1 MSLKVYIAAP
11 YQMRDEALVLMFL
24 LKDEGIGCTSSWLT
38 EAAEDDSAEA
48 AKRDL
53 AGIDR
58 CDAFVAMNPERYRNA
73 GTGGRHVEYGYAFAL
88 GKPLLLFGVVSNVF
102 HRLSEAVVVDGTA
115 QLVLRL
121 NSLKV
126 TQGVR
131 STAQI
136 Q

>member
-1 MSLKVYIAAP
+1 MNVYIAAP

-24 LKDEGIGCTSSWLT
+24 LKDEGIGCTASWLT
-38 EAAEDDSAEA
+38 EAAEDDSDDA

-53 AGIDR
+53 ADIDR
-58 CDAFVAMNPERYRNA
+58 CDAFIAMNPERYRNA

-102 HRLSEAVVVDGTA
+102 HRLSEAVVVVESA

-121 NSLKV
+121 KSLSGLH
-126 TQGVR
+126 GVR